1 VDSET
6 RVLYWLLEAS
16 RGGPSRAKIIRVVNK
31 KPRNLRQISLAVKM
45 DYKTVREHVEILVEN
60 GVLETPGK
68 RYGAVYFLAAHLK
81 QNDYL
86 KKALKGGTKL

>member
-1 VDSET
+1 MDSET

-16 RGGPSRAKIIRVVNK
+16 RGGPSRTRIIRVVNK

-45 DYKTVREHVEILVEN
+45 DYKTIQEHVEILVEN
-60 GVLETPGK
+60 NVLETPGK
-68 RYGAVYFLAAHLK
+68 RYGAIYFVASHLK

-86 KKALKGGTKL
+86 KQVLKGDKK

>member
-1 VDSET
+1 MDSET

-16 RGGPSRAKIIRVVNK
+16 RGGPSRTRIIRAVYE

-45 DYKTVREHVEILVEN
+45 DYKTVQEHVGILLEN

-68 RYGAVYFLAAHLK
+68 RYGAVYFVAAHLK

-86 KKALKGGTKL
+86 KKALKGEEK